1 MEQNIINLNKTLY
14 SNNNNILFEIVE
26 DLNKLMD
33 YSKDDLIIKILGES
47 INKINIIINEN
58 KKYFNLIRNDI
69 SSLSNQIN
77 KAHRL

>member
-1 MEQNIINLNKTLY
+1 
-14 SNNNNILFEIVE
+14 
-26 DLNKLMD
+26 MD